1 MKITSKQRAFLRSL
15 AHHLNPVSIVGK
27 NGLTDSSLDF
37 IIKALEAHELI
48 KIKINFGD
56 KNKIALEISK
66 KTNSFIIGKIGK
78 IIIFYK
84 QSKNEDIKSIKLP

>member
-1 MKITSKQRAFLRSL
+1 MRSL
-15 AHHLNPVSIVGK
+15 AHHLKPISIIGK

-37 IIKALEAHELI
+37 IIKALVAHELI

-56 KNKIALEISK
+56 KDKIALEISK
-66 KTNSFIIGKIGK
+66 KTNFFKIGKIGK

-84 QSKNEDIKSIKLP
+84 ESKIKDIKSIKLP